1 MTTPHPQPDLEA
13 LVRRTWAR
21 VLGHDRFTDEDFY
34 FSVGGNSLGATR
46 IMAALGRELGTRLP
60 VRMVF
65 DHQTV
70 TALAAAVATRL
81 EANAA

>member
-1 MTTPHPQPDLEA
+1 MTTPHPQPDLTA

-21 VLGHDRFTDEDFY
+21 VLGHDRFTDDDFY

-46 IMAALGRELGTRLP
+46 VMAALGREVGTRLP
-60 VRMVF
+60 VRMLF

-70 TALAAAVATRL
+70 TTLVAAVAARL

>member
-1 MTTPHPQPDLEA
+1 MTTPHPQPDLTD

-21 VLGHDRFTDEDFY
+21 VLGHDRFTDDDYY

-60 VRMVF
+60 VRMLF

-70 TALAAAVATRL
+70 TALVDAVSARL

>member
-1 MTTPHPQPDLEA
+1 MTTPHPQPDLTA
-13 LVRRTWAR
+13 LVRRTWAG
-21 VLGHDRFTDEDFY
+21 VLGHDRFTDDDHW

-46 IMAALGRELGTRLP
+46 IVAALGRELGTRLP
-60 VRMVF
+60 VRLLF

-70 TALAAAVATRL
+70 ATLAAAVSARL

>member
-1 MTTPHPQPDLEA
+1 MTTPHPDLTT
-13 LVRRTWAR
+13 LVRETWAR
-21 VLGHDRFTDEDFY
+21 VLGHDRFTDDDHW

-46 IMAALGRELGTRLP
+46 IMAALGRAVGTRLP
-60 VRMVF
+60 VRMLF

-70 TALAAAVATRL
+70 ATLVAAVSARL

>member
-1 MTTPHPQPDLEA
+1 MTTPHPQPDLTA

-21 VLGHDRFTDEDFY
+21 VLGHDRFTDDDHY

-60 VRMVF
+60 VRMLF

-70 TALAAAVATRL
+70 TTLAAALDART
-81 EANAA
+81 AADAA